1 MPKHCYIGWL
11 AMTTNTTEAKRVQKR
26 NFFILA
32 TIICIGVLGMIYML
46 SDHTSNNLTKTP
58 EKTNFVNPLDRVD
71 TESIVYEKT
80 QKELRETK
88 KETDN
93 LQEKYQSLS
102 NDKKNQD
109 EMTQK
114 TNEELSTRVATLEKE
129 LTDLQS
135 NSDSHIPVNPMQGSR
150 SFQGNGLALEGGQS
164 ANVSEPGIREDTLSL
179 TPNKTD
185 EEIKPLKNPDT
196 YVPAGSFV
204 SAVMLS
210 GADASAAVNSQANP
224 EPMVF
229 RIIDNGSMPNHTKS
243 HLKGCRVTAAVI
255 GDISSERG
263 KIRLEKLSCTFLNG
277 ETVEQDVEGTI
288 EGPDGKNG
296 VRGTPLWRDTAMTER
311 VFAAGFLSGVAD
323 GVSSSY
329 TTNSVSPQ
337 GSVQTIN
344 SSKIFQNGVATG
356 GSKAMDKLSDYYI
369 QRAEQ
374 YHPVIQLSAGTVVDV
389 LFLKGFFLD
398 GKKHESKDQSA
409 ENFDSHPVT
418 NSFFPNQP
426 SDLQTL
432 PLSQENVRRIEEKSK
447 ELGLRVT
454 PSSNIP

>member
-1 MPKHCYIGWL
+1 
-11 AMTTNTTEAKRVQKR
+11 MTTNTTEAKRVQKR
-26 NFFILA
+26 NFIILSA
-32 TIICIGVLGMIYML
+32 VVGLGLFVMIYML
-46 SDHTSNNLTKTP
+46 SDHTSNNMTKNTD
-58 EKTNFVNPLDRVD
+58 KVNFVNPLDRVD

-102 NDKKNQD
+102 TDKKNQD
-109 EMTQK
+109 EIAQK

-135 NSDSHIPVNPMQGSR
+135 NSDNHNPVNPMQGSR
-150 SFQGNGLALEGGQS
+150 SFQGNGLALEAGQRV
-164 ANVSEPGIREDTLSL
+164 NVNESGIREDTLSL

-196 YVPAGSFV
+196 FVPAGSFV

-344 SSKIFQNGVATG
+344 SSKIFQNGLATG

-398 GKKHESKDQSA
+398 GKKHESKDQSV

-426 SDLQTL
+426 NDLQTL

-454 PSSNIP
+454 PGSNIS

>member
-1 MPKHCYIGWL
+1 
-11 AMTTNTTEAKRVQKR
+11 MTTETTEAKREHKR
-26 NFFILA
+26 NFYILA
-32 TIICIGVLGMIYML
+32 TVISMGVFGMIYML
-46 SDHTSNNLTKTP
+46 SDHTSNNMTKTP
-58 EKTNFVNPLDRVD
+58 EKIKFVKSLDHID
-71 TESIVYEKT
+71 AESIVLEKT
-80 QKELRETK
+80 QKELRDEK

-93 LQEKYQSLS
+93 LQEKYESLS
-102 NDKKNQD
+102 SSKKNQD
-109 EMTQK
+109 EVTQK
-114 TNEELSTRVATLEKE
+114 TNDELSARVATLEKE
-129 LTDLQS
+129 LNDFKAT
-135 NSDSHIPVNPMQGSR
+135 SDSHTLANPMQGSHA
-150 SFQGNGLALEGGQS
+150 FQGTRLGFDGNQS
-164 ANVSEPGIREDTLSL
+164 ANMSTPGIREDRLLL
-179 TPNKTD
+179 TPNKKID
-185 EEIKPLKNPDT
+185 EIKPLKNPDT
-196 YVPAGSFV
+196 FVPAGSFV

-296 VRGTPLWRDTAMTER
+296 VRGTPVWRDSAMTQR

-344 SSKIFQNGVATG
+344 SSKIFQNGLATG
-356 GSKAMDKLSDYYI
+356 SSKAMDKLSDYYI

-398 GKKHESKDQSA
+398 GKNHESKKQAA
-409 ENFDSHPVT
+409 ENFTSHPVT
-418 NSFFPNQP
+418 NSFFPAQP
-426 SDLQTL
+426 SNLPAL
-432 PLSQENVRRIEEKSK
+432 PLSEENVRRIEERSK

-454 PSSNIP
+454 PSSNIS